1 VAAESRPCPEEK
13 KPGELR
19 AQNWSRLSANT
30 RGGRALD
37 ETCVSPCGNRY
48 ATYSSEFYML
58 MLLTWS
64 CPEIK
69 LPYYCPEP
77 CSHTSVN
84 RLWGPLMRLESSVLK
99 RS

>member
-48 ATYSSEFYML
+48 ATYSSEFDIL

-64 CPEIK
+64 CSEIK
-69 LPYYCPEP
+69 L
-77 CSHTSVN
+77 
-84 RLWGPLMRLESSVLK
+84 LLK
-99 RS
+99 RN